1 MKLRGYQQ
9 EALDAIRQG
18 FETRQRLLAVLPT
31 GAGKTV
37 LFAHLASVF
46 WDGTCPPCNKCGGVV
61 KSSKGTG
68 PHKARLDCSVCCF
81 AGWLPAKDL
90 PQGGRTLVLAHR
102 EELLTQAADKIHR
115 ATGLVAEIEKAE
127 QRASMT
133 APVVVASVQ
142 TMIGRA
148 SRWPADHF
156 SLVVVDEA
164 HHALADSYQGVLSRF
179 HDHAK
184 VLGVTA
190 TPDRGDKRNLGKYF
204 EEIAYEVGLARLIKD
219 GYLSRIVVKRLPVG
233 IDLRPVK
240 RTAGDYNAQG
250 VGDAIEPKLSHVAD
264 AMVNETWDRKTI
276 VFLPLVKTA
285 RDFAD
290 MLRARG
296 LEARAVAGENKQW
309 DREGALVWFAQPGPK
324 VLCNAMLLTEGFDQP
339 DVDCVVCLRPT
350 QVRALFVQ
358 MVGRGTR
365 VHPGKDSLLLLDFL
379 WQTED
384 HQLVSAGRLMSGHD
398 EDVAAV
404 EKKVEAAGDEEVDL
418 LEAAEDAE
426 ESRLEKLKE
435 RLKEVRKKT
444 PGTWDAL
451 ELAFALN
458 EEELLSYEPSMEW
471 HEKEVT
477 PAQAQSLIKAGFDP
491 LSVTCRGHAS
501 KILDTLARRRSNQLA
516 TVKQVRLLRRFGHP
530 NPSIATFAEATAW
543 LDKQFQRTA

>member
-1 MKLRGYQQ
+1 VKLRGYQQ
-9 EALDAIRQG
+9 EALSAIRQG

-31 GAGKTV
+31 GAGKTI
-37 LFAHLASVF
+37 LFAHLAASV
-46 WDGTCPPCNKCGGVV
+46 P
-61 KSSKGTG
+61 
-68 PHKARLDCSVCCF
+68 
-81 AGWLPAKDL
+81 
-90 PQGGRTLVLAHR
+90 GRTLVLAHR
-102 EELLTQAADKIHR
+102 EELLTQAADKIER
-115 ATGLVAEIEKAE
+115 ATGLVAEIEKAD
-127 QRASMT
+127 QRASMS

-148 SRWPADHF
+148 SRWPVDHF

-164 HHALADSYQGVLSRF
+164 HHALADSYQGILSRF
-179 HDHAK
+179 HGHAK

-204 EEIAYEVGLARLIKD
+204 EEIAYEVGLTRLIKD

-233 IDLRPVK
+233 IDLRDVK
-240 RTAGDYNAQG
+240 RTAGDYSAQG

-264 AMVNETWDRKTI
+264 AIAGEAWDRKTI

-285 RDFAD
+285 RDFAE
-290 MLRARG
+290 MLRARR
-296 LEARAVAGENKQW
+296 LDARAVAGEDKP
-309 DREGALVWFAQPGPK
+309 DHRAGVLDWFAKSGSGS

-365 VHPGKDSLLLLDFL
+365 VHPGKNNLLLLDFL

-384 HQLVSAGRLMSGHD
+384 HQLVSAARLVSGHD
-398 EDVAAV
+398 EDVATV
-404 EKKVEAAGDEEVDL
+404 EKLVETAGDEEIDL
-418 LEAAEDAE
+418 VEAAEDAE
-426 ESRLEKLKE
+426 ESRIEKLKE

-444 PGTWDAL
+444 PGTWDLL

-477 PAQAQSLIKAGFDP
+477 PAQAQALIKAGFDP
-491 LSVTCRGHAS
+491 LSITCRGHAS
-501 KILDTLARRRSNQLA
+501 KILDTLARRRSNELA

-530 NPSIATFAEATAW
+530 NPSSASFREAGAW